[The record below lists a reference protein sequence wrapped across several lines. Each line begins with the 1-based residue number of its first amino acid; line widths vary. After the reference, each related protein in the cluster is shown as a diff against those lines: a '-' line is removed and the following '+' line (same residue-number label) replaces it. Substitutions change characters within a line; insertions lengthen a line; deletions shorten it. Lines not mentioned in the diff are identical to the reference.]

1 MSAYASVQQL
11 KSPQRLMNASEKL
24 KFQAHLCQRHSSFV
38 MECAWYYMCF
48 FSNFRPFIFV
58 SLCFVDVWRKRK
70 KPSLNSQ
77 VKWLSDSTYKKS
89 GLKRLTQSF
98 TLFACFCS
106 QKKIWENRLKFGSC
120 NRFTFE
126 FCIIKVISL
135 MWLVHLFEQLKFLL
149 N

>member
-1 MSAYASVQQL
+1 MPVKNWNSKHIYV
-11 KSPQRLMNASEKL
+11 KDIH
-24 KFQAHLCQRHSSFV
+24 HLWWNVLGITCV
-38 MECAWYYMCF
+38 F